1 MLHTIGTVN
10 RETVQTRLYGFA
22 DEWLHQ
28 AVGDDHLEWQ
38 GRVRAAVMR
47 CELVQWRRGART
59 KVKLEHYIKWK
70 HDVAWECYLDN
81 ADEQARRRMTK
92 ARAGIWELRI
102 ETGRWE
108 SVSAGGASMRT
119 PRHLRWCQQCYLE
132 TEDLEHLLLSCP
144 GYVKVRKEFFGR
156 CVRDLRVPPTARALA
171 VALAAT
177 CKGSCLRAAAT
188 STPAETLLEWLMA
201 GRGSEHA
208 MRYLTELWHRRK
220 FLRYDEDN

>member
-1 MLHTIGTVN
+1 
-10 RETVQTRLYGFA
+10 
-22 DEWLHQ
+22 
-28 AVGDDHLEWQ
+28 
-38 GRVRAAVMR
+38 MR

-59 KVKLEHYIKWK
+59 KAKLEHYIKWK

-92 ARAGIWELRI
+92 ARTGIWELRI

-171 VALAAT
+171 VSLAA
-177 CKGSCLRAAAT
+177 KGSCPRAAAT

-201 GRGSEHA
+201 EGA
-208 MRYLTELWHRRK
+208 LNMRCATSRNYGIDASSYDMMRMTKIRRK
-220 FLRYDEDN
+220 SRGLGFLAKNTCINNKLIYMMCRNCACNLIHGTIYLVLL